1 MKDQIVYLQD
11 QLNEE
16 KKERSELSK
25 GILAVQAQV
34 FKVQQQ
40 LEVGRT
46 TALRLQGA
54 IEVLQQIEESKETPE
69 TEIVDGGEVEAPPA
83 EGE

>member
-1 MKDQIVYLQD
+1 MALDNSEVLKNLEE
-11 QLNEE
+11 QLT
-16 KKERSELSK
+16 
-25 GILAVQAQV
+25 Q
-34 FKVQQQ
+34 VQQQ